1 MYKIKYIYQLDCHEY
16 VEFIQEEKYD
26 YKSKWHEHVESLQE
40 TWNEVTAFDP
50 VVNAFVA
57 GFQECRWEEQEQQ
70 FVYARSLQKENYA
83 YELERREVEKNFK
96 RKSNWVSTW

>member
-1 MYKIKYIYQLDCHEY
+1 
-16 VEFIQEEKYD
+16 
-26 YKSKWHEHVESLQE
+26 
-40 TWNEVTAFDP
+40 
-50 VVNAFVA
+50 VNAFVA